1 MRTTISEF
9 SIYHLDQN
17 SGFRPSAS
25 HANQM
30 KNIKETPKQIKVA
43 TVESYIN
50 PIYKKIQKKL
60 HASSKHIDF
69 FVSIQI
75 KTTWNHQNKG

>member
-50 PIYKKIQKKL
+50 PIYKK
-60 HASSKHIDF
+60 
-69 FVSIQI
+69 
-75 KTTWNHQNKG
+75 N

>member
-50 PIYKKIQKKL
+50 PIYKKIETSSMHQ
-60 HASSKHIDF
+60 ASI
-69 FVSIQI
+69 
-75 KTTWNHQNKG
+75 